1 MEKQLVN
8 RTDDVGR
15 SKECSFDGLRSVAQS
30 KRRRRVSRNRTIAL
44 LRRQKIQDRPG
55 LRSLLPRPGSRLGQ
69 LLREDQKDH
78 REKLTA
84 RRKRRKKT
92 ERGRGEQRQKTRETD
107 RVQKPSCA
115 ALKVEILF
123 RACSF

>member
-1 MEKQLVN
+1 MQKQPVN
-8 RTDDVGR
+8 RTDNVGR

-44 LRRQKIQDRPG
+44 LRRQKIQDRPS
-55 LRSLLPRPGSRLGQ
+55 LWSLLPRPGSRLGQ

-107 RVQKPSCA
+107 REQKPSCRT
-115 ALKVEILF
+115 F
-123 RACSF
+123 MCCSQT